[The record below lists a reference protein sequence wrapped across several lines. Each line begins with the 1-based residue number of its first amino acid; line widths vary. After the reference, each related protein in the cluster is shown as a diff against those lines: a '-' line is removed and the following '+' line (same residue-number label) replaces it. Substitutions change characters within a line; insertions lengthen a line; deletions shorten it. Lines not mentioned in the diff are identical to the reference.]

1 MTFDELVSAVCDDL
15 NRSDLT
21 AQASDAV
28 SMAIRQYDH
37 RGWWFH
43 ETSHTF
49 STTAST
55 AVYPLPADFRSMDLV
70 RIRQPG
76 GDWQEVIPASFS
88 AVQRMLE
95 ASATTGY
102 PDYYAIYNS
111 ELYLG
116 VAPNGGY
123 EARLYYR
130 RGLGEMS
137 GGASNAWT
145 TDAQDLIRAAAAKT
159 VAIRKLHDPE
169 LASMFGSVESSEYVR
184 LLAENDKRVSTGRS
198 VPC

>member
-1 MTFDELVSAVCDDL
+1 MTLDQLISAVCDDL
-15 NRSDLT
+15 NRDDLT

-28 SMAIRQYDH
+28 AMAIRQYDH
-37 RGWWFH
+37 KGWWFH
-43 ETSHTF
+43 ETSYTF

-55 AVYPLPADFRSMDLV
+55 AAYPLPTNFRAMDMV
-70 RIRQPG
+70 RVRNPG

-88 AVQRMLE
+88 AVQSMLE

-102 PDYYAIYNS
+102 PDYYAIYDS

-116 VAPNGGY
+116 VAPNDGF

-130 RGLGEMS
+130 RSLTDLS

-145 TDAQDLIRAAAAKT
+145 TDAQDLIRACAAKT
-159 VAIRKLHDPE
+159 VALRKMHDPE
-169 LASMFGSVESSEYVR
+169 LASMFSSIENTEYQR
-184 LLAENDKRVSTGRS
+184 LLSENDKRVSTGKS
-198 VPC
+198 VPW